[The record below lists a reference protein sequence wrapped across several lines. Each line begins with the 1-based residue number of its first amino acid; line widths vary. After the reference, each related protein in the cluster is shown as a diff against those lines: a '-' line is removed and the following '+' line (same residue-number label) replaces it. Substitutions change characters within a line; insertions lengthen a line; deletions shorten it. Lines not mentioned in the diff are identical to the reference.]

1 MELIVYLMELQYNEF
16 YKWVVV
22 FFFFFAIIIK
32 RKLKVPF
39 TIEGLWISWWYYNI
53 LKQIFGGK
61 KFIYEEQLLVVRT
74 INDILVL
81 MMFNTLLLSNHLLYL
96 YFLKIIF
103 QFNQIVPQS
112 HYVHIFKRLIIINLT
127 KTFLLKKKK
136 KLNQNLMWFI

>member
-1 MELIVYLMELQYNEF
+1 MLLISNGMELMVYLMELQYNEF
-16 YKWVVV
+16 YKWVKD
-22 FFFFFAIIIK
+22 FLAIIIK
-32 RKLKVPF
+32 RKLKVLF
-39 TIEGLWISWWYYNI
+39 TFEELWISWWYYNI

-112 HYVHIFKRLIIINLT
+112 HYIHIFKRLIIINLT
-127 KTFLLKKKK
+127 KT
-136 KLNQNLMWFI
+136 